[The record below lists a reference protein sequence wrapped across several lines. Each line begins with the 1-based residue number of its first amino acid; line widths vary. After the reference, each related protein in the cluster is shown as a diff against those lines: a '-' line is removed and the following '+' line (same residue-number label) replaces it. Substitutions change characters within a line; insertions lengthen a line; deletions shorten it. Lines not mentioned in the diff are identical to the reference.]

1 MNCSNY
7 RGITLLNISYK
18 ILSNVLC
25 GRLMKY
31 SDGIIGQ
38 YQTGFRK
45 GKSTTDQIFSLR
57 QILEKTIEFNVDTYH
72 LFIDFKAA
80 YDTVNRERLYRALD
94 EFNIPRK
101 LVNLVRLTMSNVECR
116 VRIQQDLSDT
126 LKTFNGLRQG
136 DALACILFNLAL
148 EKAIRNTGIQTTGH
162 IFNKSV
168 QLLAYADD
176 IDIIAR
182 SEYEL
187 KSAFKSLAT
196 SARNMGLVINEGKTK
211 YMPVHGRQ
219 KPPSIQIDNYTFETV
234 NEFVYL
240 GTMVTNDNNVSSEIK
255 RRIVAANRYY
265 FGLQKHMKS
274 RHLTR
279 RTKVLLYKTLIRPV
293 LMYGSECWTIS
304 KGDERALESFER
316 KVLRRIFG
324 PVCDNG
330 EWRIRYNQEL
340 YDLYEDP
347 NISKEIKTGRLRWA
361 GHIQRMSEGDIPKRI
376 MDGAP
381 GGRRR
386 VGRPKLRWLDGV
398 VKDASTIGIRNWRN
412 AAQHRQSWRQALLEA
427 KTRPGL

>member
-1 MNCSNY
+1 
-7 RGITLLNISYK
+7 
-18 ILSNVLC
+18 
-25 GRLMKY
+25 
-31 SDGIIGQ
+31 
-38 YQTGFRK
+38 
-45 GKSTTDQIFSLR
+45 
-57 QILEKTIEFNVDTYH
+57 
-72 LFIDFKAA
+72 
-80 YDTVNRERLYRALD
+80 
-94 EFNIPRK
+94 
-101 LVNLVRLTMSNVECR
+101 
-116 VRIQQDLSDT
+116 
-126 LKTFNGLRQG
+126 
-136 DALACILFNLAL
+136 
-148 EKAIRNTGIQTTGH
+148 
-162 IFNKSV
+162 
-168 QLLAYADD
+168 
-176 IDIIAR
+176 
-182 SEYEL
+182 
-187 KSAFKSLAT
+187 
-196 SARNMGLVINEGKTK
+196 MGLVINEGKTK

-304 KGDERALESFER
+304 KGDEGALESFER
-316 KVLRRIFG
+316 KVLRRIYG